1 MGKGRVLDDKDAAL
15 LVNTCI
21 TRNLAP
27 VLSLEQGLDA
37 IKAAVEEMKANPPH
51 CSTGMYRFQV
61 IFALVHRV

>member
-1 MGKGRVLDDKDAAL
+1 MGKDRVLDDKDAAL

-37 IKAAVEEMKANPPH
+37 INAAVEELKANPPPR
-51 CSTGMYRFQV
+51 SSGMYRFQV
-61 IFALVHRV
+61 LQI